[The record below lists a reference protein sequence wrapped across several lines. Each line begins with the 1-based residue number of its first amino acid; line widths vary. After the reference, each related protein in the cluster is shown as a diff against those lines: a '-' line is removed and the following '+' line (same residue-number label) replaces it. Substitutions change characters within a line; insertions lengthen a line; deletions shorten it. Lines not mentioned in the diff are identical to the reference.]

1 MLKET
6 HKDIEHSV
14 IVFIYNKETKQHNSN
29 MPYILSY
36 RNVVCARSVN
46 VCVSNYATKHAITHN
61 MASKFELIVYM

>member
-1 MLKET
+1 
-6 HKDIEHSV
+6 
-14 IVFIYNKETKQHNSN
+14 

-46 VCVSNYATKHAITHN
+46 VCVSNYYATKHAITHN